1 MSKSK
6 RILSFLLAAVMLM
19 SVTSVMAHGYAA
31 YKDAAL
37 TAYDDIDKPV
47 VTLDQCSSM
56 VLDYVDV
63 VLKEQNMVI
72 DLSVLGTLNLTS
84 VDNALSGIYGLLTGT
99 TFTLFGWMLGDLADL
114 DVSALSSR
122 RRATAG
128 AAADTN
134 VIYSLVEFLGNSD
147 NRDVIA
153 KFIDGSINLGIAS
166 SFVDL
171 GDINVNKMVKEMLY
185 GIAYPDVETPPDPI
199 TETADAM
206 IQKVITDLFQG
217 EIDPETGEYDGL
229 APELV
234 PYIDIVNTTV
244 PAYSFVDTLLQQAWN
259 LVVVPLLNNE
269 LKVYI
274 RELCGVVYDPLNPD
288 DPGDESNLNEYAQI
302 LNIDYVIPTYTFPP
316 VSSGTFGLA
325 SELNNL
331 IGSLVDEMTVSYSS
345 WTMGANTNLIPNLSA
360 AAKYVLN
367 LTGNA
372 FFAEYIDVATPAE
385 LAAMNDQ
392 QLFSYILRSVLNA
405 SVDELWVPADADTL
419 VEVIW
424 YVLKNELASKIPASD
439 YSAQPK
445 TLEGVL
451 FMIGDLAAF
460 FLNEVAD
467 MNPAAGATPGQGLI
481 AYGQGL
487 DATLLAMTNWART
500 NYGNL
505 FNATFSTTNAWSAI
519 DTLLFSILLQA
530 NWLPASINGSSY
542 ELLVNR
548 VIGDILDLDITSIFA
563 LFDKRADSELATKTI
578 KKILIDTFARVI
590 NSIFPSSVAT
600 TFTTFEAML
609 ANSALQLIV
618 KNILGQLGTRKVAIM
633 SVLIPL
639 LAQAVGKNAPQAYED
654 PVIALPQVISA
665 STIIE
670 IRNDST
676 GINTG
681 YSDSDGNF
689 TRDNLYKISI
699 VSVTSDIPAI
709 TVTNLAG
716 TVINGGNAVNCTLG
730 GTFAANQQL
739 MITIT
744 YNVLTEDGSVLT
756 PTPLQQRAFSYI
768 SSVKDDDKTTISLDT
783 NTNNKHSMS
792 YKAAVYCN
800 QNYTLSNLA
809 SQEPFQISREKTSSI
824 NHGQAATVTRT
835 AANVNATLVANGI
848 TAAPYTNIST
858 TYDGGVWDIPALAVS
873 GSATRPADGAYSS
886 AFTFSASKTSSIYGA
901 ETFNLTRYVVFYDDF
916 DLPSIL
922 DSAIGAN
929 RDPNNYS
936 DPAAWDD
943 YVAAVKN
950 AVAIQ
955 FRPKTAST
963 FMSIQGAGY
972 QTAAEWL
979 TQAIETL
986 EASAISAGVDPI
998 KEAIDLIEPPNE
1010 DLEYDDPLYKYFDS
1024 DDYVSYTFANYEKER
1039 DNAYAIWASQQLP
1052 EEPEAP
1058 GLDAT
1063 PEQIAAYNAAYAQ
1076 WLIDFAAAQA
1086 ALKPVNST
1094 TVSYAKHRFDTY
1106 AARLVEVQA
1115 VKARLN
1121 EAILFVQANMPV
1133 QANCTPDSWAAF
1145 QRALAFAQTV
1155 NAQSATATQGYTD
1168 YVLPQSKVNT
1178 AREMLLETWK
1188 QLIPVADYTQLLA
1201 LIAQAQALTEADWT
1215 PESWAAMLVELGDAL
1230 LVPLGMSNTESH
1242 QDMIDAAAAALQTAI
1257 NNLVEAVVDI
1267 FVEPISPTT
1276 TVDDITRLI
1285 YGVGEGVGAEGYV
1298 GPSNPAGILDFINSS
1313 GGPGTGTRIDLIVN
1327 AVVKESFWVV
1337 VFGDVNG
1344 DANIDSSDAGLI
1356 IDFENFMV
1364 EWDPAAQNFLF
1375 EASDLNGDGNVD
1387 SSDAG
1392 ILVDIEN
1399 FLLGVNQAD
1408 GSVYPY

>member
-37 TAYDDIDKPV
+37 TTYDDLDKPV

-63 VLKEQNMVI
+63 VLKEQNMII
-72 DLSVLGTLNLTS
+72 DLSVLGELRLNS
-84 VDNALSGIYGLLTGT
+84 VDNALTDIYNLFTSI
-99 TFTLFGWMLGDLADL
+99 TFTLFKWMLGDLQNL

-128 AAADTN
+128 TNSDTN
-134 VIYSLVEFLGNSD
+134 VIYSLVEFLADSD

-171 GDINVNKMVKEMLY
+171 GDLNVNKMVKEMLY
-185 GIAYPDVETPPDPI
+185 GLAYPEVETPPDPI

-217 EIDPETGEYDGL
+217 KLDPETGEYDGI
-229 APELV
+229 APALV

-244 PAYSFVDTLLQQAWN
+244 PAYEFVDTLLQQAWN

-269 LKVYI
+269 VKVYI
-274 RELCGVVYDPLNPD
+274 RQLCGVVYNPLNPD

-302 LNIDYVIPTYTFPP
+302 LNIHYVIPTYNFPP
-316 VSSGTFGLA
+316 VSAGTFGLV

-331 IGSLVDEMTVSYSS
+331 IGSLVDEMTVSYNS
-345 WTMGANTNLIPNLSA
+345 WTMGSNANLLPNLTA
-360 AAKYVLN
+360 AAKYVLT

-372 FFAEYIDVATPAE
+372 FFAEYVDVATPAE
-385 LAAMNDQ
+385 IAAMNDQ

-405 SVDELWVPADADTL
+405 SVDELWIPADADTL
-419 VEVIW
+419 VEVVW
-424 YVLKNELASKIPASD
+424 YVLKNELAGKLPAND

-451 FMIGDLAAF
+451 FMIGDLAAY

-467 MNPAAGATPGQGLI
+467 MNPANGALPGEGLI

-500 NYGNL
+500 NYGAL

-530 NWLPASINGSSY
+530 NWLPASVNGSSY
-542 ELLVNR
+542 ELIVNR
-548 VIGDILDLDITSIFA
+548 VIRDILNLNISNIFA
-563 LFDKRADSELATKTI
+563 LFDKRADSELASKTI
-578 KKILIDTFARVI
+578 KKILIDTFARIV

-618 KNILGQLGTRKVAIM
+618 KNILGQLGTRKIPIM

-654 PVIALPQVISA
+654 PVIALPEVISA
-665 STIIE
+665 STTFE

-681 YSDSDGNF
+681 YSDSNGNF

-709 TVTNLAG
+709 TPTNLAG
-716 TVINGGNAVNCTLG
+716 TVINGGSAVNCTLS

-739 MITIT
+739 MVTIT
-744 YNVLTEDGSVLT
+744 YNVLTQDGSVLT
-756 PTPLQQRAFSYI
+756 QTPLSQRAFAYI
-768 SSVKDDDKTTISLDT
+768 SSVVDDGTKGVTVDNG
-783 NTNNKHSMS
+783 NTNIKMTFKNI
-792 YKAAVYCN
+792 YCN

-809 SQEPFQISREKTSSI
+809 AQDQFVFSRPSTTTDNLSASTISRS
-824 NHGQAATVTRT
+824 AAT
-835 AANVNATLVANGI
+835 ANATLVANGI
-848 TAAPYTNIST
+848 TAAAFTNIST
-858 TYDGGVWDIPALAVS
+858 TKDGGSWNVPVFVVS
-873 GSATRPADGAYSS
+873 PTATRPADGAYSS
-886 AFTFSASKTSSIYGA
+886 TFTYSAQKTTLFGSS
-901 ETFNLTRYVVFYDDF
+901 ETFNVTHYVVFYNDY

-922 DSAIGAN
+922 DGAIGAN

-936 DPAAWDD
+936 DAAAWDD
-943 YVAAVKN
+943 YIAALKN

-955 FRPKTAST
+955 FRPRVAST

-979 TQAIETL
+979 TEAVETL
-986 EASAISAGVDPI
+986 EASAISAGVEPL
-998 KEAIDLIEPPNE
+998 KTAIDAIEPSNKG
-1010 DLEYDDPLYKYFDS
+1010 LEYDDPLYKYFDS

-1052 EEPEAP
+1052 EEPVAP
-1058 GLDAT
+1058 PPGAT
-1063 PEQIAAYNAAYAQ
+1063 PEQIAAYNAAYAK
-1076 WLIDFAAAQA
+1076 WVTDYAAALA
-1086 ALKPVNST
+1086 ARKPVNST
-1094 TVSYAKHRFDTY
+1094 TVAYAKHRFDIY

-1121 EAILFVQANMPV
+1121 EAVLFVQANMPV
-1133 QANCTPDSWAAF
+1133 QANFTPASWAVF
-1145 QRALAFAQTV
+1145 QRAYAFAQSV
-1155 NAQSATATQGYTD
+1155 NAQSATATQGFTN
-1168 YVLPQSKVNT
+1168 YVLEQSKVNT
-1178 AREMLLETWK
+1178 AREKLLEAWK
-1188 QLIPVADYTQLLA
+1188 KLIPAADYTQLLA
-1201 LIAQAQALTEADWT
+1201 LIAQAQGLTQSDWT
-1215 PESWAAMLVELGDAL
+1215 PASWAAMVAKLNEAL
-1230 LVPLGMSNTESH
+1230 AVPLGMSNTQSH

-1257 NNLVEAVVDI
+1257 NNLVTAVVNV
-1267 FVEPISPTT
+1267 FVTPTAPTT
-1276 TVDDITRLI
+1276 TVDAITRLI

-1298 GPSNPAGILDFINSS
+1298 GPSNPAGMLNFIYSD

-1344 DANIDSSDAGLI
+1344 DANIDSSDAGI
-1356 IDFENFMV
+1356 IVDFENFMI
-1364 EWDPAAQNFLF
+1364 EWDPALQNFLF
-1375 EASDLNGDGNVD
+1375 KASDINGDGNVD

-1392 ILVDIEN
+1392 ILVDVEN
-1399 FLLGVNQAD
+1399 FMLLIDQAD
-1408 GSVYPY
+1408 GSVTPL